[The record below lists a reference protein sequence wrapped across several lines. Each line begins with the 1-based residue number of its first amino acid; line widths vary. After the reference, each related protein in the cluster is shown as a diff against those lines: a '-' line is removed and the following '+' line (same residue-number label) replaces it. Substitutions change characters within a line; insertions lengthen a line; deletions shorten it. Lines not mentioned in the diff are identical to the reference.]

1 MQKKTLFA
9 FLAVLAFSMPAYSI
23 ELPSGATPNFGK
35 SSTGYA
41 SAYEFNQIM
50 EAYGLK
56 LAPEAVAGVPASYA
70 KVKGDKIAFNRDSTA
85 YTPAQYHSILTA
97 YGLEISPDAVSQ
109 KLGGVSSYAKVKN
122 DDIAFGNDSIA
133 YGGAEWTAIM
143 SAYSLPMVAAPM
155 PKPKPAPVAMPP
167 QPMDSDGDGVID
179 ARDACPGTP
188 MGIAVDERGCWAMSS
203 SMLFDVNKAVIKT
216 EFYPMLD
223 ETKVIFDK
231 YPTMKVQ
238 IEGHADSTG
247 TDSYNQM
254 LSEKRAKAVME
265 YLVNNVGIA
274 ASRLNAVGYGESKPA
289 YSNKTKEGRSK
300 NRRVEF
306 TPAM

>member
-1 MQKKTLFA
+1 MSKKTLFA
-9 FLAVLAFSMPAYSI
+9 LLAMLAISFPAYSI

-35 SSTGYA
+35 SPTGYA

-70 KVKGDKIAFNRDSTA
+70 KVKGDNIAFNNDSAA

-97 YGLEISPDAVSQ
+97 YGLELSPEAVSQ

-122 DDIAFGNDSIA
+122 DKIAFGNDSIA
-133 YGGAEWTAIM
+133 YGGGEWTTIM
-143 SAYSLPMVAAPM
+143 SAYSLPMVAAP
-155 PKPKPAPVAMPP
+155 KPMPVAMPAM
-167 QPMDSDGDGVID
+167 PMDSDGDGVID
-179 ARDACPGTP
+179 DKDACPGTP

-203 SMLFDVNKAVIKT
+203 SMLFDLNKATIKK
-216 EFYPMLD
+216 EFYPMLN

-254 LSEKRAKAVME
+254 LSEKRAKAVMN
-265 YLVNNVGIA
+265 YLVDNVGIA
-274 ASRLNAVGYGESKPA
+274 AGRLNAVGYGESKPA
-289 YSNKTKEGRSK
+289 YSNETKEGRAK

-306 TPAM
+306 TPAMM